1 MSQNSGARTCRRV
14 LRASQVVL
22 VLMFVV
28 LLAARAA
35 TAFVIEDL
43 GTLGGISSGARAM
56 NDGGQV
62 VGFSATAGGAT
73 HAFSWTPPGPLIDLG
88 HLGGDFSEAS
98 AVNDGG
104 QVVGTSITAG
114 GARHAFSW
122 TPAGGMVDLGTLGGT
137 SSRAVAVNASG
148 QVVGLSTPAGDAE
161 HAVLWSPPPTSKDQ
175 CKNNSWKTFTNP
187 TFKNEGDCIQFVI
200 TGK

>member
-98 AVNDGG
+98 AVN
-104 QVVGTSITAG
+104 AG
-114 GARHAFSW
+114 
-122 TPAGGMVDLGTLGGT
+122 
-137 SSRAVAVNASG
+137 G

-161 HAVLWSPPPTSKDQ
+161 HAVLWSPRPTNKDQ